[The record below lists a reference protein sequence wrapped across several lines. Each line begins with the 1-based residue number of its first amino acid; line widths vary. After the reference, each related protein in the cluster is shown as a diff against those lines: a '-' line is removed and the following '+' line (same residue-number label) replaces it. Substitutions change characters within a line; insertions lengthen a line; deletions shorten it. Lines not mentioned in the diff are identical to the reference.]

1 MPRMRAAKVALV
13 PGLAGT
19 AFGGYQVYDV
29 IYDWYRESDFVPVI
43 ALFGAGVLL
52 LAFSLARLIS
62 PLLATIVVPA
72 GIGAVLVAL
81 KLGKV
86 HDNERMSDLRSR
98 AATGSA
104 ASPRDP
110 GRAEAAAGSP
120 R

>member
-1 MPRMRAAKVALV
+1 MRAAKVALV

-29 IYDWYRESDFVPVI
+29 IYDWYREADFIPVI

-52 LAFSLARLIS
+52 LAFALGKLIS
-62 PLLATIVVPA
+62 PLIATLLVPA
-72 GIGAVLVAL
+72 GVGAVLVAL

-86 HDNERMSDLRSR
+86 HDNERMADLRTR
-98 AATGSA
+98 AVSGSA
-104 ASPRDP
+104 ASTPDP

>member
-1 MPRMRAAKVALV
+1 M

-52 LAFSLARLIS
+52 LAFSLGKLIS
-62 PLLATIVVPA
+62 PLVATLVVPA

-81 KLGKV
+81 KLGKI
-86 HDNERMSDLRSR
+86 HDAERMTR
-98 AATGSA
+98 ATNGSA

-110 GRAEAAAGSP
+110 GPAEAAAGSP

>member
-1 MPRMRAAKVALV
+1 MRAAKVALV

-29 IYDWYRESDFVPVI
+29 IYESYREADFIPVI
-43 ALFGAGVLL
+43 ALFGAGVVL
-52 LAFSLARLIS
+52 LAFALARLIS
-62 PLLATIVVPA
+62 PLAATLVVPA

-86 HDNERMSDLRSR
+86 RDNDRMSDLRTR
-98 AATGSA
+98 AANGSA

-110 GRAEAAAGSP
+110 GRAEAAVGSP